1 VQERWGSRLQEQ
13 TLSTSSSRYELR
25 AVLAAGGFARVASI
39 GAIVAALALVFAYVA
54 SWLSPHRLTPT
65 GLANQFERNNGE
77 HPGFRRNHSKGLC
90 AVGDFTSNGA
100 GARLS
105 KAQVFQPGQ
114 ISPVMARFAVG
125 SGMPFLPDGPK
136 VVRSL
141 AISVRPQGGSEWRS
155 GMNDIPVFPVRNAEE
170 FYGFNQAQADGKAD
184 PKAVPAYLG
193 QHPEVAQAVKA
204 IGSRTLTSG
213 FADDTYHSINA
224 FRFTNA
230 DGTVT
235 LVRWSLVALDTPAS
249 MLEAPA
255 DEPNYIFNAL
265 SARVKQGPVQYK
277 MMVTVAAPGD
287 ITDDATVAWP
297 ADRRQIEVGTL
308 TLKHAEAEA
317 PGNCRDINYD
327 PTVLPPGIAPSDDP
341 LISARSAV
349 YSVSFTRR
357 AGEKKVPS
365 AVRVAQ

>member
-1 VQERWGSRLQEQ
+1 M
-13 TLSTSSSRYELR
+13 STSSSRYELR

-141 AISVRPQGGSEWRS
+141 AISVRPQGGSRS
-155 GMNDIPVFPVRNAEE
+155 G
-170 FYGFNQAQADGKAD
+170 
-184 PKAVPAYLG
+184 
-193 QHPEVAQAVKA
+193 
-204 IGSRTLTSG
+204 
-213 FADDTYHSINA
+213 
-224 FRFTNA
+224 
-230 DGTVT
+230 
-235 LVRWSLVALDTPAS
+235 
-249 MLEAPA
+249 
-255 DEPNYIFNAL
+255 
-265 SARVKQGPVQYK
+265 AR
-277 MMVTVAAPGD
+277 A
-287 ITDDATVAWP
+287 
-297 ADRRQIEVGTL
+297 
-308 TLKHAEAEA
+308 
-317 PGNCRDINYD
+317 
-327 PTVLPPGIAPSDDP
+327 
-341 LISARSAV
+341 
-349 YSVSFTRR
+349 
-357 AGEKKVPS
+357 
-365 AVRVAQ
+365 